1 MAVKKDVQSKSNSR
15 ATITSSGPE
24 MANSASTKHSANHK
38 DAPEVASRHRKVSI
52 KGRKEQGDSSSD
64 EDRER

>member
-1 MAVKKDVQSKSNSR
+1 VAVKKDIQSKSNSR
-15 ATITSSGPE
+15 ATIISSGPE
-24 MANSASTKHSANHK
+24 MANTASTKHSAFHK

-52 KGRKEQGDSSSD
+52 KGRKEQDSSSD